1 MVDVLKTLLPT
12 PGPVRVLTVGTLVN
26 TAGNGLWLASSALY
40 LTRVV
45 GLSATQVGL
54 GLTVA
59 SAVCL
64 VASAPMGYL
73 ADRLGPRGTQV
84 GFYAALAVL
93 SAAMLTVQS
102 FASFVAVATLTAL
115 ADAGQRGARG
125 ALIAGTIPAA
135 DRVRARAY
143 LRATTN
149 VGISIGTALAGAA
162 LAADTPN
169 GYRLVIAGNAVSF
182 AVAAAISTRLPA
194 IEPAPAAHGPR
205 LIALRDRPFLALTA
219 LDGLMSMHF
228 NILDLVLPL
237 WVATRTHAP
246 RWLVAVILLVNTTM
260 VVALQVRAARGTD
273 DVTRAARA
281 ARGAG
286 LFIGAAC
293 VIFATSA
300 GVPAWAASAL
310 LVAGAFVHVIGE
322 LRQSAAGWGISFGLA
337 PAHAQGQY
345 QATYSMGMQF
355 GRMLAPAVLTW
366 LALGLGL
373 LGWLLM
379 AALFV
384 SVGATVPAVVAWAR
398 RRQPAPGT
406 AAAAVSAPAT

>member
-1 MVDVLKTLLPT
+1 MLKRLLPT
-12 PGPVRVLTVGTLVN
+12 PGPVRVLTVCTLVN

-54 GLTVA
+54 GLTAA
-59 SAVCL
+59 SGVCL
-64 VASAPMGYL
+64 IASTPMGYL
-73 ADRLGPRGTQV
+73 ADRRGPRGVQV
-84 GFYAALAVL
+84 TFYAVLSVL
-93 SAAMLTVQS
+93 SAAMLAVHS
-102 FASFVAVATLTAL
+102 FASFVLLAALTAL

-125 ALIAGTIPAA
+125 GLIAGTIPVTE
-135 DRVRARAY
+135 RVRARAY

-149 VGISIGTALAGAA
+149 VGISIGTTLAGVA
-162 LAADTPN
+162 LAADTPT

-182 AVAAAISTRLPA
+182 AVAAIVATRLPA
-194 IEPAPAAHGPR
+194 IDPQPAPRGPR
-205 LIALRDRPFLALTA
+205 LVALRDRPFLAYVA
-219 LDGLMSMHF
+219 LDGIMSMHF
-228 NILDLVLPL
+228 NIIDLVLPL

-273 DVTRAARA
+273 DVDAAARA

-286 LFIGAAC
+286 LFIGVAC
-293 VIFATSA
+293 VIFAASA

-310 LVAGAFVHVIGE
+310 LLAGALVHVIGE

-366 LALGLGL
+366 LALDLGL

-384 SVGATVPAVVAWAR
+384 SVGAAVPGVVTRAR
-398 RRQPAPGT
+398 RNRSQPE
-406 AAAAVSAPAT
+406 AAAAAPAAVS